1 MESIN
6 RRDLIATLL
15 GASAATMAGCSKQQT
30 SQVQGELLGPDSDS
44 GHRLRDSS
52 LQPGSIQDWR
62 EIPVV
67 IVGGGIAGL
76 SAAWRLKRK
85 GFEDFALL
93 ELEAKLGGTS
103 RSDSSGSFHYPWGAH
118 YITTPLPTNKDL
130 IEFLIEMGV
139 VQKVSND
146 GTPIV
151 AEEYL
156 CREPEERIFVD
167 GHWHEGLFP
176 QTIANK
182 DDLDQY
188 AAFNEQIQYWA
199 NERDVQGRR
208 FFDLPI
214 ANCSDDPRGQELDRI
229 SMLDW
234 LGQQGWNSPILRW
247 FVDYACRDDYGLSID
262 RTSAWAGIL
271 YFAARLKNKD
281 HSMQDVITWPA
292 GNGQVV
298 EYLSQQ
304 IPQHI
309 RKRFMVT
316 RIHPSDQS
324 SRGATCEL
332 IGLDLDKNS
341 WGGYRTKRVIWAGPQ
356 FVASRVIDRFRN
368 GNTNTPTPFRYGWW
382 LVANVHLRDRP
393 QDLGESL
400 CWDNVFY
407 ESNSLGYVVSTHQSG
422 IDHGPCVWTWFYP
435 FADQPPKYS
444 REQLLAVPWSDWVEL
459 VLTDLQRAHPKI
471 RELVTRVDIF
481 RWGHAMVQPYT
492 GFVWSQTRR
501 DSVVP
506 DRNVHFANTDL
517 SGVALMEEAFYHGV
531 RAADEIL
538 EILS

>member
-1 MESIN
+1 
-6 RRDLIATLL
+6 
-15 GASAATMAGCSKQQT
+15 
-30 SQVQGELLGPDSDS
+30 
-44 GHRLRDSS
+44 
-52 LQPGSIQDWR
+52 
-62 EIPVV
+62 
-67 IVGGGIAGL
+67 
-76 SAAWRLKRK
+76 
-85 GFEDFALL
+85 
-93 ELEAKLGGTS
+93 
-103 RSDSSGSFHYPWGAH
+103 
-118 YITTPLPTNKDL
+118 
-130 IEFLIEMGV
+130 MGV

-188 AAFNEQIQYWA
+188 AAFNEQIQYLA

-324 SRGATCEL
+324 SRGATSEL

-422 IDHGPCVWTWFYP
+422 IDHGPCVWTWYYP

>member
-167 GHWHEGLFP
+167 GHWYEGLFP

-182 DDLDQY
+182 DDQDQY

-341 WGGYRTKRVIWAGPQ
+341 WRGYRTKRVIWAGPQ

-422 IDHGPCVWTWFYP
+422 IDHGPCVWTWYYP

>member
-332 IGLDLDKNS
+332 IGLDLDKNN

-422 IDHGPCVWTWFYP
+422 IDHGPCVWTWYYP

-471 RELVTRVDIF
+471 RELVTRVDVF

-538 EILS
+538 EIL

>member
-332 IGLDLDKNS
+332 IGLDLDKNN

-393 QDLGESL
+393 QNLGESL

>member
-324 SRGATCEL
+324 SRGATSEL

-422 IDHGPCVWTWFYP
+422 IDHGPCVWTWYYP

>member
-15 GASAATMAGCSKQQT
+15 GASAANMAGCSKQQT

-44 GHRLRDSS
+44 GHRLRDTS

-341 WGGYRTKRVIWAGPQ
+341 WSGYRTKRVIWAGPQ

-422 IDHGPCVWTWFYP
+422 IDHGPCVWTWYYP

-471 RELVTRVDIF
+471 CELVTRVDVF

>member
-176 QTIANK
+176 QAIANK

-324 SRGATCEL
+324 SRGATSEL
-332 IGLDLDKNS
+332 IGLDLDKNN

-422 IDHGPCVWTWFYP
+422 IDHGPCVWTWYYP

-459 VLTDLQRAHPKI
+459 VLTDLQRAHPNI

>member
-139 VQKVSND
+139 VQKISND

-422 IDHGPCVWTWFYP
+422 IDHGPCVWTWYYP

>member
-44 GHRLRDSS
+44 GHRLRDTS

-93 ELEAKLGGTS
+93 ELEAKLGGTT

-422 IDHGPCVWTWFYP
+422 IDHGPCVWTWYYP

-459 VLTDLQRAHPKI
+459 VLTDLQRAHPNI

>member
-139 VQKVSND
+139 VQKISND

-188 AAFNEQIQYWA
+188 AAFNEQIQYLA

-324 SRGATCEL
+324 SRSATCEL

-422 IDHGPCVWTWFYP
+422 IDHGPCVWTWYYP

-459 VLTDLQRAHPKI
+459 VLTDLQRAHPNI

>member
-15 GASAATMAGCSKQQT
+15 GASTATMAGCSKQQT

-139 VQKVSND
+139 VQKISND

-332 IGLDLDKNS
+332 IGLDLDKNN

-422 IDHGPCVWTWFYP
+422 IDHGPCVWTWYYP

-471 RELVTRVDIF
+471 RELVTRVDVF

>member
-139 VQKVSND
+139 VQKISND

-188 AAFNEQIQYWA
+188 AAFNEQIQYLA

-324 SRGATCEL
+324 SRSATCEL

-422 IDHGPCVWTWFYP
+422 IDHGPCVWTWYYP

>member
-139 VQKVSND
+139 VQKISND

-324 SRGATCEL
+324 SRSATCEL

-422 IDHGPCVWTWFYP
+422 IDHGPCVWTWYYP

-481 RWGHAMVQPYT
+481 SWGHALVQPYT

>member
-15 GASAATMAGCSKQQT
+15 GASTATMAGCSKQQT

-139 VQKVSND
+139 VQKISND

-332 IGLDLDKNS
+332 IGLDLDKNN

-422 IDHGPCVWTWFYP
+422 IDHGPCVWTWYYP

-471 RELVTRVDIF
+471 RELVTRVDVF

-538 EILS
+538 EIL

>member
-44 GHRLRDSS
+44 GHRLRDTS

-139 VQKVSND
+139 VQKISND

-188 AAFNEQIQYWA
+188 AAFNEQIQYLA

-324 SRGATCEL
+324 SRSATCEL

-422 IDHGPCVWTWFYP
+422 IDHGPCVWTWYYP

>member
-6 RRDLIATLL
+6 RRDIIATLL

-188 AAFNEQIQYWA
+188 AAFNEQIQYLA

-422 IDHGPCVWTWFYP
+422 IDHGPCVWTWYYP

-459 VLTDLQRAHPKI
+459 GLTDLQRAHPKI

>member
-341 WGGYRTKRVIWAGPQ
+341 WSGYRTKRVIWAGPQ

-422 IDHGPCVWTWFYP
+422 IDHGPCVWTWYYP

-471 RELVTRVDIF
+471 RELVTRPQSS
-481 RWGHAMVQPYT
+481 MVF
-492 GFVWSQTRR
+492 FV
-501 DSVVP
+501 
-506 DRNVHFANTDL
+506 
-517 SGVALMEEAFYHGV
+517 
-531 RAADEIL
+531 I
-538 EILS
+538 I

>member
-139 VQKVSND
+139 VQKISND

-332 IGLDLDKNS
+332 IGLDLDKNN

-422 IDHGPCVWTWFYP
+422 IDHGPCVWTWYYP

-471 RELVTRVDIF
+471 RELVTRVDVF

>member
-139 VQKVSND
+139 VQKISND

-332 IGLDLDKNS
+332 IGLDLDKNN

-422 IDHGPCVWTWFYP
+422 IDHGPCVWTWYYP

>member
-15 GASAATMAGCSKQQT
+15 GASAATMAGCSRQQR
-30 SQVQGELLGPDSDS
+30 SHVQGELLGPDSDS

-103 RSDSSGSFHYPWGAH
+103 RSDSSGSFQYPWGAH
-118 YITTPLPTNKDL
+118 YITTPLSTNKDL

-176 QTIANK
+176 QAIANE
-182 DDLDQY
+182 DDLNQY

-214 ANCSDDPRGQELDRI
+214 AHCSDDHRGQELDRI

-271 YFAARLKNKD
+271 YFAARLRNKD

-298 EYLSQQ
+298 EYLYQQ
-304 IPQHI
+304 VTKHI
-309 RKRFMVT
+309 RNRFLVT
-316 RIHPSDQS
+316 KIRPCEPSGRD
-324 SRGATCEL
+324 AICEL
-332 IGLDLDKNS
+332 IGHDLDTNTS
-341 WGGYRTKRVIWAGPQ
+341 VGYRAKRVIWAGPQ

-382 LVANVHLRDRP
+382 LVANVHLQDRP
-393 QDLGESL
+393 RESAAPL
-400 CWDNVFY
+400 SWDNVLY
-407 ESNSLGYVVSTHQSG
+407 ESKSLGYVVSTHQLG
-422 IDHGPCVWTWFYP
+422 VDHGPSVWTWYYP

-444 REQLLAVPWSDWVEL
+444 REQLLSVPWSDWVEL
-459 VLTDLQRAHPKI
+459 VLTDLQRAHPRI
-471 RELVTRVDIF
+471 RDLVTRVDIF

-501 DSVVP
+501 ESVIP

-517 SGVALMEEAFYHGV
+517 SGIALMEEAFYHGI

-538 EILS
+538 KILR

>member
-44 GHRLRDSS
+44 GHQLRDSS

-139 VQKVSND
+139 VQKISND

-332 IGLDLDKNS
+332 IGLDLDKNN

-422 IDHGPCVWTWFYP
+422 IDHGPCVWTWYYP

-538 EILS
+538 EIL

>member
-139 VQKVSND
+139 VQKISND

-188 AAFNEQIQYWA
+188 AAFNEQIQYLA

-422 IDHGPCVWTWFYP
+422 IDHGPCVWTWYYP

>member
-156 CREPEERIFVD
+156 CREPEERILVD

-176 QTIANK
+176 QAIANK

-324 SRGATCEL
+324 SRGATSEL
-332 IGLDLDKNS
+332 IGLDLDKNN

-422 IDHGPCVWTWFYP
+422 IDHGPCVWTWYYP

-459 VLTDLQRAHPKI
+459 VLTDLQRAHPNI

>member
-139 VQKVSND
+139 VQKISND

-324 SRGATCEL
+324 SRSATCEL

-422 IDHGPCVWTWFYP
+422 IDHGPCVWTWYYP

>member
-139 VQKVSND
+139 VQKISND

-182 DDLDQY
+182 NDLDQY

-422 IDHGPCVWTWFYP
+422 IDHGPCVWTWYYP